1 MQERETDQILTA
13 CLGLET
19 NHHPDA
25 CLARSVQTERPI
37 SGIDTGMLFE
47 YTQSMKTAISVPDDI
62 FEEVDRLAK
71 DHNWSRSEVF
81 VIAVKHYL
89 DNLKSQKL
97 LAALNMAYSEQES
110 TEERTFRQKSKRHFA
125 KRILKEA

>member
-1 MQERETDQILTA
+1 
-13 CLGLET
+13 
-19 NHHPDA
+19 
-25 CLARSVQTERPI
+25 
-37 SGIDTGMLFE
+37 
-47 YTQSMKTAISVPDDI
+47 MKTAISVPDDI

-97 LAALNMAYSEQES
+97 LAALNMAYSDEES
-110 TEERTFRQKSKRHFA
+110 LEEKAFRQKSKRHFA
-125 KRILKEA
+125 REVLKEA

>member
-1 MQERETDQILTA
+1 
-13 CLGLET
+13 
-19 NHHPDA
+19 
-25 CLARSVQTERPI
+25 
-37 SGIDTGMLFE
+37 
-47 YTQSMKTAISVPDDI
+47 MKTAISVPDDI

-97 LAALNMAYSEQES
+97 LAALNWH
-110 TEERTFRQKSKRHFA
+110 TPNKS
-125 KRILKEA
+125 LWMKEHLDRKARDTLRGKF

>member
-1 MQERETDQILTA
+1 
-13 CLGLET
+13 
-19 NHHPDA
+19 
-25 CLARSVQTERPI
+25 
-37 SGIDTGMLFE
+37 
-47 YTQSMKTAISVPDDI
+47 MKTAISVPDDI

-89 DNLKSQKL
+89 DNLKSHKL
-97 LAALNMAYSEQES
+97 LAALNTAYSEQES
-110 TEERTFRQKSKRHFA
+110 SEERSFRQKSKRHFA

>member
-1 MQERETDQILTA
+1 
-13 CLGLET
+13 
-19 NHHPDA
+19 
-25 CLARSVQTERPI
+25 
-37 SGIDTGMLFE
+37 
-47 YTQSMKTAISVPDDI
+47 MKTAISVPDDI

-89 DNLKSQKL
+89 NNLKSKEL
-97 LAALNMAYSEQES
+97 LAALNTAYSEQES
-110 TEERTFRQKSKRHFA
+110 SEERSFRQKSKRRFA